1 MPHWQQYLIAAAVF
15 LVVAPLIA
23 LGAKRFGRGAKGGL
37 MLASIL
43 FGFGAVMDP
52 PSRHVVEANEKA
64 KKASPENGEPPL
76 PEDEEDASTQA

>member
-1 MPHWQQYLIAAAVF
+1 MPRWQQYLIAAAVF
-15 LVVAPLIA
+15 LALVPLIA

-76 PEDEEDASTQA
+76 DDNEEDASTQA

>member
-1 MPHWQQYLIAAAVF
+1 MPRWQQYLIAAAVF
-15 LVVAPLIA
+15 LALVPLIA

-52 PSRHVVEANEKA
+52 PSRHVVEANEKV
-64 KKASPENGEPPL
+64 KRPSPEAGEPPL
-76 PEDEEDASTQA
+76 PSGDEDASTQA

>member
-1 MPHWQQYLIAAAVF
+1 MPRWPDYLIAAVAF
-15 LVVAPLIA
+15 LILAPLIA

-64 KKASPENGEPPL
+64 KKASPETGEPPL
-76 PEDEEDASTQA
+76 PDAEEDASTQA